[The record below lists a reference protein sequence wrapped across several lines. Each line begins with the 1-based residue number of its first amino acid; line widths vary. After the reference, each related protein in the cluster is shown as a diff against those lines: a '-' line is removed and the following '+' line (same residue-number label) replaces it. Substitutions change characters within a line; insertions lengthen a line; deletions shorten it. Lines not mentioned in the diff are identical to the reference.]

1 MTRNFH
7 SKKYLI
13 QLAGIVVLTASL
25 FSVTACAQN
34 DQDAR
39 PERGRGYRD
48 RSHSR
53 EPRSVDARVALLTEK
68 LQLTPEQ
75 AVVVKK
81 IYETSQSEIQAMR
94 DKMERGDRENMR
106 VQFTKIRTDEDN
118 SIQKLLTIEQMEAWK
133 TYLKERQER
142 QSGQPLMP
150 SEDGPRRGG
159 PPGGMNPGGRY

>member
-1 MTRNFH
+1 
-7 SKKYLI
+7 
-13 QLAGIVVLTASL
+13 
-25 FSVTACAQN
+25 
-34 DQDAR
+34 
-39 PERGRGYRD
+39 

-142 QSGQPLMP
+142 QSEQPLMP

>member
-1 MTRNFH
+1 MMRNFH

-39 PERGRGYRD
+39 PDRRG

-142 QSGQPLMP
+142 QSEQPLMP
-150 SEDGPRRGG
+150 SDDGPRRGG